1 MYLYY
6 YAKQI
11 MLIDNI
17 SEKIIYMSMSHDV
30 PNDVICFWYFRYSIP
45 CLYDYEL
52 EYVNNN
58 IMNVIMYME
67 YTRHYERSASGI
79 TDTQAL

>member
-1 MYLYY
+1 
-6 YAKQI
+6 

-17 SEKIIYMSMSHDV
+17 SEKIIHMSMSHDV
-30 PNDVICFWYFRYSIP
+30 PNNVICFWSVIQFHVCIIITEN
-45 CLYDYEL
+45 DYEL

-58 IMNVIMYME
+58 IMNVKMYME